1 MKLENEFSVN
11 VPLERAWETL
21 LDIQTVAGFLPGAKI
36 EPTDEEGVFK
46 GAMKIR
52 VGPMSISYQGT
63 ARLASVDE
71 ENRTVD
77 LEVRAKEAKGQGTAA
92 AVIHNQ
98 VVEEGGAT
106 RVIAVTDLQV
116 TGRQAQFGRGIM
128 QDVAGRML
136 TDFAQRFEAYLLEGG
151 ENGAAATAEPE
162 RPPRPP
168 PTRATRRAPP
178 RRAPPRRR
186 RPPPPRRT
194 RSTSAPSSARCRPC
208 ATACP
213 PWSCWRC
220 SASSSASCAPAAAS
234 GAARPCASGSSSN
247 RRTSTARSGRRP
259 GWRAAGPPCAPRTC
273 PRRPRRAGRR

>member
-151 ENGAAATAEPE
+151 ENGAAATAEAE
-162 RPPRPP
+162 SEAAADSGDA
-168 PTRATRRAPP
+168 PTA
-178 RRAPPRRR
+178 
-186 RPPPPRRT
+186 
-194 RSTSAPSSARCRPC
+194 APSRP
-208 ATACP
+208 
-213 PWSCWRC
+213 
-220 SASSSASCAPAAAS
+220 APAEEDALDLGSVVGQMPAVRYGVPAVVLLAVLGIVFGVLRS
-234 GAARPCASGSSSN
+234 RRGKRRGATVRFGIKL
-247 RRTSTARSGRRP
+247 
-259 GWRAAGPPCAPRTC
+259 
-273 PRRPRRAGRR
+273 

>member
-98 VVEEGGAT
+98 VVEEDGAT

-151 ENGAAATAEPE
+151 ENGAAATAEAEPE
-162 RPPRPP
+162 AAADSGEA
-168 PTRATRRAPP
+168 PTA
-178 RRAPPRRR
+178 
-186 RPPPPRRT
+186 
-194 RSTSAPSSARCRPC
+194 APSRP
-208 ATACP
+208 TP
-213 PWSCWRC
+213 P
-220 SASSSASCAPAAAS
+220 PAAAEEDALDLGS
-234 GAARPCASGSSSN
+234 VVGQMPAVRYGVPAVVLLAVLGIVFGVLRSRRGKRRGATVRFGIKL
-247 RRTSTARSGRRP
+247 
-259 GWRAAGPPCAPRTC
+259 
-273 PRRPRRAGRR
+273 

>member
-21 LDIQTVAGFLPGAKI
+21 LDIETVAGFLPGAKI

-52 VGPMSISYQGT
+52 VGPMSMSYQGT

-98 VVEEGGAT
+98 VVDENGAT
-106 RVIAVTDLQV
+106 RVKAVTDLQV

-136 TDFAQRFEAYLLEGG
+136 TDFARRFEAYLLEGG
-151 ENGAAATAEPE
+151 ENGAAATAEAEPAAAAADSGE
-162 RPPRPP
+162 AASAAPSRP
-168 PTRATRRAPP
+168 T
-178 RRAPPRRR
+178 
-186 RPPPPRRT
+186 PPPP
-194 RSTSAPSSARCRPC
+194 
-208 ATACP
+208 
-213 PWSCWRC
+213 
-220 SASSSASCAPAAAS
+220 APAEEDALDLGSVVGQVPAVRYGVPAVVLLAVLGIVFGVLRS
-234 GAARPCASGSSSN
+234 RRGKRRGATVRFGIKL
-247 RRTSTARSGRRP
+247 
-259 GWRAAGPPCAPRTC
+259 
-273 PRRPRRAGRR
+273 

>member
-21 LDIQTVAGFLPGAKI
+21 LDIETVAGFLPGAKI

-52 VGPMSISYQGT
+52 VGPMSMSYQGT

-98 VVEEGGAT
+98 VVDENGAT
-106 RVIAVTDLQV
+106 RVRAVTDLQV

-151 ENGAAATAEPE
+151 ENGAAATAEAGPE
-162 RPPRPP
+162 AAAAAADSGEAPTAAPSRPTPP
-168 PTRATRRAPP
+168 P
-178 RRAPPRRR
+178 
-186 RPPPPRRT
+186 
-194 RSTSAPSSARCRPC
+194 
-208 ATACP
+208 
-213 PWSCWRC
+213 
-220 SASSSASCAPAAAS
+220 APAEEDALDLGSVVGQMPAVRYGVPAVVLLAVLGIVFGVLRS
-234 GAARPCASGSSSN
+234 RRGKRRGATVRFGIKL
-247 RRTSTARSGRRP
+247 
-259 GWRAAGPPCAPRTC
+259 
-273 PRRPRRAGRR
+273 

>member
-151 ENGAAATAEPE
+151 ENGAAATAEAE
-162 RPPRPP
+162 PPRPP
-168 PTRATRRAPP
+168 PTRATAPHRRAPP
-178 RRAPPRRR
+178 
-186 RPPPPRRT
+186 PPPP
-194 RSTSAPSSARCRPC
+194 
-208 ATACP
+208 
-213 PWSCWRC
+213 
-220 SASSSASCAPAAAS
+220 APAEEDALDLGSVVGQMPAVRYGVPAVVLLAVLGIVFGVLRS
-234 GAARPCASGSSSN
+234 RRGKRRGATVRFGIKL
-247 RRTSTARSGRRP
+247 
-259 GWRAAGPPCAPRTC
+259 
-273 PRRPRRAGRR
+273 